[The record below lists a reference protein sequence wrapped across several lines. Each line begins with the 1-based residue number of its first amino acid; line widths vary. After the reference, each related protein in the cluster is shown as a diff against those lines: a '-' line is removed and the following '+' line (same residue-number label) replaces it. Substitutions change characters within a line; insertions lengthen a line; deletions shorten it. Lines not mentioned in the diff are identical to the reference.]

1 MKNQLLLLL
10 SFFLLTSMAAHAVK
24 VEGTVLDENKET
36 VIGATVQLKGA
47 AGVGTIT
54 DMDGKFVMQV
64 PDVKEGVLIVSYIG
78 YKTKHIPL
86 RGTAGRYNPPEAH
99 LPHKYIRKP
108 CTQIPFCLRSVALV
122 SHTSDNRCRS

>member
-54 DMDGKFVMQV
+54 DMDGKIRHASARCERRRL
-64 PDVKEGVLIVSYIG
+64 DCVLYRI
-78 YKTKHIPL
+78 
-86 RGTAGRYNPPEAH
+86 
-99 LPHKYIRKP
+99 
-108 CTQIPFCLRSVALV
+108 
-122 SHTSDNRCRS
+122 

>member
-86 RGTAGRYNPPEAH
+86 RGRTILTVEMEPEVTALDEVVVVGYKIYN
-99 LPHKYIRKP
+99 YI
-108 CTQIPFCLRSVALV
+108 IA
-122 SHTSDNRCRS
+122 

>member
-47 AGVGTIT
+47 AGVGTT
-54 DMDGKFVMQV
+54 
-64 PDVKEGVLIVSYIG
+64 
-78 YKTKHIPL
+78 
-86 RGTAGRYNPPEAH
+86 
-99 LPHKYIRKP
+99 
-108 CTQIPFCLRSVALV
+108 SVR
-122 SHTSDNRCRS
+122 DNRVFYTI